1 MMIYVIQFFSSNFF
15 IKLNISIFI
24 YSEPTILMK
33 NKKSIPVSEKDIL
46 MSLKSYQIHPCSW
59 DKIIDHMKANLETF
73 PYDAKILYDDASN
86 TQLRSRLSTKFGKII
101 ATSTEIITNEDIK

>member
-1 MMIYVIQFFSSNFF
+1 
-15 IKLNISIFI
+15 
-24 YSEPTILMK
+24 MK
-33 NKKSIPVSEKDIL
+33 NKKSIPVSEKEIL

-86 TQLRSRLSTKFGKII
+86 TQLRSRPSTKFGKII
-101 ATSTEIITNEDIK
+101 TTSTENITNYDIK